1 MNRSPDQKILD
12 LLDAYGADQ
21 SRWPEAAARQFAAL
35 TSDDV
40 LAAQT
45 AWREADALD
54 QVLARANSVSAAR
67 QATLADRIMAA
78 VQVEAGG
85 QNQAANPAAVSNV
98 IALRPQ
104 GVQRAPQAG
113 SLRTPHLPTHH
124 AGGGWRAAAAL
135 AAALVLGIGVG
146 MSGTASSTFQAV
158 AETVGVNLDRTVLAY
173 NDEPI
178 GTMAALD
185 DEDVL

>member
-1 MNRSPDQKILD
+1 MNSTHDQKILD
-12 LLDAYGADQ
+12 LLETYGADQ
-21 SRWPEAAARQFAAL
+21 NRWPETAARQFAAL
-35 TSDDV
+35 TSDAV
-40 LAAQT
+40 LAAQG

-54 QVLARANSVSAAR
+54 RVLVRASAISGAR
-67 QATLADRIMAA
+67 QAALADRIMAA
-78 VQVEAGG
+78 VQEEARG
-85 QNQAANPAAVSNV
+85 QNHASHSAAVSNV

-104 GVQRAPQAG
+104 RPQRASEAG
-113 SLRTPHLPTHH
+113 SSRLPLRSTRS
-124 AGGGWRAAAAL
+124 AGGGWRAVAAL
-135 AAALVLGIGVG
+135 AAALVVGIGVG
-146 MSGTASSTFQAV
+146 MSGTASSTLQAV